1 MKRSEIAQY
10 DVFCGIDVGKASHYM
25 AVFDRDCDDPLMRGP
40 VAQDEAELRDALSRA
55 AALGSRMLVTVDQ
68 CGAFGRLA
76 VAVAKDMGLDVA
88 HIPPRKF
95 KQVAETYREDKT
107 DAIDAHTIA
116 DLARSAPH

>member
-95 KQVAETYREDKT
+95 KQVLTPMENLPIGTA
-107 DAIDAHTIA
+107 AIILDRFPMPPTP
-116 DLARSAPH
+116 S